1 MTICVLIVAL
11 RIGFVY
17 QFNGFGAHATLRT
30 AHILHATL
38 RTAGDPYIC
47 TWSRLLCDRSH
58 SQMSRTLHVLFA
70 NFFFFFC
77 TVPYGNVRSLHS
89 DSCCFVYKGSMELS
103 GHQSSIPASAFSTVV
118 IRLRATLFDTGQSTP
133 WEALIGLQLACSQL
147 SPGLATTPVSPT
159 AWRWVTL
166 LLLCPP
172 DNLQGYHLMS

>member
-1 MTICVLIVAL
+1 MRLCELLVTLTYARDHDC
-11 RIGFVY
+11 F
-17 QFNGFGAHATLRT
+17 ATGVTRKCREPFT
-30 AHILHATL
+30 F
-38 RTAGDPYIC
+38 Y
-47 TWSRLLCDRSH
+47 
-58 SQMSRTLHVLFA
+58 SQT
-70 NFFFFFC
+70 FFFFFC

-172 DNLQGYHLMS
+172 DNLQGYHHMS